1 MPNENIGTGALAIGT
16 IFHAF
21 LELYYGKFAKKEF
34 DCGAVKF
41 SDVPD
46 ESDRIE
52 AERLFRYYRLHHTP
66 DEWGKIIEL
75 ETVHEISLGDDLLYT
90 MKADLVV
97 QPGRQEVRLIQ
108 KQRGIELQPGSLYLV
123 DHKTLGQWD
132 GSSVDRYVN
141 SMQFTLYQWAWNQLF
156 PKTPVHGLIVNVM
169 LKYKNPEVR
178 TLLVSSPSE
187 AQIKASLSFLR
198 HCKEMRDAL
207 KDRPNPLE
215 ENCFPKGRICSWF
228 ANGMCDRY

>member
-1 MPNENIGTGALAIGT
+1 MPNENIGTGALARGT
-16 IFHAF
+16 IYHAF

-52 AERLFRYYRLHHTP
+52 AERLFRYYRLHHPP

-75 ETVHEISLGDDLLYT
+75 ETVHQIELEMFDDQEPLEYT

-108 KQRGIELQPGSLYLV
+108 KQRGIELQPGDV
-123 DHKTLGQWD
+123 VT
-132 GSSVDRYVN
+132 V
-141 SMQFTLYQWAWNQLF
+141 M
-156 PKTPVHGLIVNVM
+156 TPGGGGWGA
-169 LKYKNPEVR
+169 
-178 TLLVSSPSE
+178 E
-187 AQIKASLSFLR
+187 AR
-198 HCKEMRDAL
+198 
-207 KDRPNPLE
+207 
-215 ENCFPKGRICSWF
+215 
-228 ANGMCDRY
+228 